1 MAPDTGEVAGREL
14 DGVSGICPVLAA
26 AYGFKAGPRLGSR
39 VKTGRQNEAGSKF
52 DGLRDLKC
60 DFLGLQLWHRH
71 SAFDDETLARTSGGL
86 IEWAPYRQA
95 AAA

>member
-1 MAPDTGEVAGREL
+1 M
-14 DGVSGICPVLAA
+14 AA

-60 DFLGLQLWHRH
+60 DFLGLHLWHRH